1 MRFFES
7 STNPQ
12 RSLSGQGARYWTCLM
27 LFAGLGLSSK
37 VLAIDLM
44 PEDAIAPPV
53 GLQSLQLR
61 AIASKYQGAYLDGR
75 RLNPDSQLTA
85 EGAALRYARVTEF
98 FGRPTVIYADQ
109 SYGELKTRLDGAK
122 DAGPTLGD
130 LSVAVAHW
138 LLNDAVQHRY
148 AGVVGYLVAPTGD
161 YDPRFTSGYVN
172 TNLGQNRWT
181 FALQTGY
188 SARVFTDLTWLVAA
202 DVIWFGKNDEFSPN
216 GRLVTLEQRPLK
228 TIQNHLSQ
236 RVTPPWMIG
245 LGHIWTT
252 GGRWLVDGLDLGNE
266 ENTHR
271 LQLSSTYDF
280 PGAFRLGLQAGRALK
295 TKNGLAEKREVT
307 VRLWH
312 FF

>member
-1 MRFFES
+1 MFF
-7 STNPQ
+7 
-12 RSLSGQGARYWTCLM
+12 L
-27 LFAGLGLSSK
+27 GLGLSSK

-75 RLNPDSQLTA
+75 KLNPDSQLTA
-85 EGAALRYARVTEF
+85 EGAAVRYARVTEF

-109 SYGELKTRLDGAK
+109 SYGELKTRLDGAR
-122 DAGPTLGD
+122 DAGLTVGD
-130 LSVAVAHW
+130 LSLAVAHW
-138 LLNDAVQHRY
+138 LMNDAVQQRY
-148 AGVVGYLVAPTGD
+148 AGIVGYLVAPTGD
-161 YDPRFTSGYVN
+161 YNPRFTSGYVN
-172 TNLGQNRWT
+172 TNLGQNRWA

-188 SARVFTDLTWLVAA
+188 SARVVTDLTWLVAA
-202 DVIWFGKNDEFSPN
+202 DVVWFGNNDEFSPN

-228 TIQNHLSQ
+228 TIQNHLSR
-236 RVTPPWMIG
+236 RVTPQWMIG

-252 GGRWLVDGLDLGNE
+252 GGRWTVDGVDLGNE
-266 ENTHR
+266 QNTHR

-280 PGAFRLGLQAGRALK
+280 PGSFRLGLQAGRAFK
-295 TKNGLAEKREVT
+295 TKNGLAEKHEIT